1 MFLTKCLPILLAFVA
16 LAPAQQEFFLKDGD
30 TVVFYGDSITDQ
42 RLYTTFVE
50 TFAVTR
56 YPRLHFKFVHSG
68 WGGDRVSGGGGGTA
82 DERLRR
88 DVIAYNPSVMTIML
102 GMNDGSYRAF
112 DEGIF
117 AKYKAGYE
125 HIIESVRQTLPALR
139 ISVIKPS
146 PYDDVTR
153 PPTFEGGYNEVLVKY
168 GNFLAELA
176 SKNNLSIAD
185 LNTPVVDALKKAST
199 ADPKAAQQIVPDRVH
214 PQPAGHL
221 IMAEALLKAWG
232 ATPIVTTVEIDAP
245 STYVRAAVGTAVSDL
260 KVAASGITWT
270 QKDERLPMPINLD
283 DAVMKLAVSSS
294 RIIEDLDE
302 QVLKVTG
309 LGGGTYSLAING
321 KSVGK
326 FSLEQLTD
334 GINLALL
341 PTPMM
346 AQAAAVHALTLKR
359 AAVHNMRWRNL
370 QTPFEKETIPRLA
383 TILDNLDALDA
394 DVAAQQHR
402 AAQPST
408 CFYELAAEQK

>member
-1 MFLTKCLPILLAFVA
+1 MFLTKCLLIVFVFVG
-16 LAPAQQEFFLKDGD
+16 LVPAQQEFFLKDGD

-56 YPRLHFKFVHSG
+56 YPRFHLKFVHSG
-68 WGGDRVSGGGGGTA
+68 WGGDRVSGGGGGTI
-82 DERLRR
+82 DERVRR

-112 DEGIF
+112 DDAIF
-117 AKYKAGYE
+117 AKYKAGFE
-125 HIIESVRQTLPALR
+125 HIIEAVRQALPALR
-139 ISVIKPS
+139 ITVIQPS

-153 PPTFEGGYNEVLVKY
+153 APMFEGGYNEVLVKY
-168 GNFLAELA
+168 GDFLRELA

-185 LNTPVVDALKKAST
+185 LNTPVVDALKRANA
-199 ADPKAAQQIVPDRVH
+199 ADPKAAQQIIPDRIH
-214 PQPAGHL
+214 PQAAGHL
-221 IMAEALLKAWG
+221 IMAEVLLKAWR
-232 ATPIVTTVEIDAP
+232 ATPIVTTVEIDSP
-245 STYVRAAVGTAVSDL
+245 GTQVRSAVGTAVSDL
-260 KVAASGITWT
+260 KASGSRITWT

-309 LGGGTYSLAING
+309 LGGSNYSLAING
-321 KSVGK
+321 KSVGT
-326 FSLEQLTD
+326 FSREQLAG

-359 AAVHNMRWRNL
+359 AAVHNTRWRNL
-370 QTPFEKETIPRLA
+370 QTPFEKETIPRVP
-383 TILDNLDALDA
+383 TILDNLDALDS
-394 DVAAQQHR
+394 DVAALQHS

-408 CFYELAAEQK
+408 CFYELAAAQK

>member
-1 MFLTKCLPILLAFVA
+1 MFLTKCLLILFVLVG

-56 YPRLHFKFVHSG
+56 YPRLHLKFVHSG
-68 WGGDRVSGGGGGTA
+68 WGGDRVSGGGGGTI

-102 GMNDGSYRAF
+102 GMNDGSSRAF
-112 DEGIF
+112 DDAIF

-125 HIIESVRQTLPALR
+125 HIIEVVRQALPALR
-139 ISVIKPS
+139 ITVIQPS

-153 PPTFEGGYNEVLVKY
+153 APMFEGGYNEVLVKY
-168 GNFLAELA
+168 GDFLRELA

-185 LNTPVVDALKKAST
+185 LNTPVVDALKSANA
-199 ADPKAAQQIVPDRVH
+199 ADPKAAQQIIPDRVH
-214 PQPAGHL
+214 PQAAGHL

-232 ATPIVTTVEIDAP
+232 ATPVVSTVEIDSPGTHAR
-245 STYVRAAVGTAVSDL
+245 TAMGTAVTDL
-260 KVAASGITWT
+260 KATGSRITWT
-270 QKDERLPMPINLD
+270 QKDERLPLPINLD

-309 LGGGTYSLAING
+309 LSGSNYNLAING
-321 KSVGK
+321 KFVGK
-326 FSLEQLTD
+326 FSREQLAS

-346 AQAAAVHALTLKR
+346 AQAHAVHALTLKR
-359 AAVHNMRWRNL
+359 AAVHNTRWRNL
-370 QTPFEKETIPRLA
+370 QTPFEKETIPRVA

-394 DVAAQQHR
+394 DVAALQHS
-402 AAQPST
+402 AAQPSA
-408 CFYELAAEQK
+408 CFYELAPEQK

>member
-125 HIIESVRQTLPALR
+125 HIIDSVRQALPALR
-139 ISVIKPS
+139 ITVIKPS

-185 LNTPVVDALKKAST
+185 LNTPVVDALKKASA

-214 PQPAGHL
+214 PQAAGHL

-245 STYVRAAVGTAVSDL
+245 STFVRTAVGTAVSDL

-270 QKDERLPMPINLD
+270 QKDERLPMPVNLD

-309 LGGGTYSLAING
+309 LSGATYSLVING
-321 KSVGK
+321 KSVGR
-326 FSLEQLTD
+326 FSREQLTG

-359 AAVHNMRWRNL
+359 AAVHNTRWRNL

-383 TILDNLDALDA
+383 TILENLDALDA
-394 DVAAQQHR
+394 DIAVQQHR

-408 CFYELAAEQK
+408 CFYELAAEHN